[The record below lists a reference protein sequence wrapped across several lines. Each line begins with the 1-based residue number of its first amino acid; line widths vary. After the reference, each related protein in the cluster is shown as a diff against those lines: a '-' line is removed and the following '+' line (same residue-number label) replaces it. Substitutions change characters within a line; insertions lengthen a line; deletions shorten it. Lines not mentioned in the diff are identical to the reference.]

1 MENNNKI
8 ELKVKVNDTFEN
20 VVLDSKIL
28 IRDFIKKYEN
38 RIDKKIALIKL
49 NGKIKELSEYID
61 SDAIVDFVAIDDDI
75 AINCYK
81 RTASLILLKAIYDIL
96 KKRPSIK
103 FFIGNESYLEMP
115 DNYVPTDDDLIRI
128 KNRFKELVDDDIPI
142 IRNKMNIDKALKL
155 FEFKKMDDELRLFNY
170 RLYPYV
176 NLYFLNDY
184 FVYSDTHLLDTTGY
198 IKEFG
203 IRKFKDG
210 ILLSFSNNEDDNINE
225 SFSSKLFDLQ
235 NEGHNWSEKLGVNYV
250 GSFNDALARGEFDDL
265 VILQESMH
273 QKNIGDIAEAILHS
287 NKKVVLIAGP
297 SSSGKTT
304 FSHRL
309 SYHLK
314 SFGLNPHPL
323 ECDRFF
329 IDRKF
334 TPRDEKGNYNFETLA
349 SIKID
354 RLNECLEGLLKGN
367 EVKIPYYNFQ
377 LGISEERG
385 ETMKLGEKDILILEG
400 IHCLNDELTY
410 HIKKDDKFKI
420 YISAIPKIA
429 IDKVN
434 RISSS
439 DLRLIRRIV
448 RDNRTRGH
456 SALATIK
463 MWDNVRRGEENYIF
477 PYQNNCDAIFNSSLI
492 YEFSVLKQYIEPLL
506 FNIPNDADEIPI
518 ARRLL
523 KFLSFF
529 LAHNSETIP
538 KYSII
543 REFIGGSIID
553 VV

>member
-1 MENNNKI
+1 MENNKKI
-8 ELKVKVNDTFEN
+8 ELKVKINDEIEK
-20 VVLDSKIL
+20 VVLDSKVL
-28 IRDFIKKYEN
+28 VRDFIKDYEK
-38 RIDKKIALIKL
+38 RIGKKIALIKQ
-49 NGKIKELSEYID
+49 NGKVKELAENIEYDSEIK
-61 SDAIVDFVAIDDDI
+61 FVTMDDDL
-75 AINCYK
+75 AMNCYI
-81 RTASLILLKAIYDIL
+81 RTASFILIKAIYDVF

-103 FFIGNESYLEMP
+103 FLIGDEFYFELP
-115 DNYVPTDDDLIRI
+115 DDQITTEEEIEKVKI
-128 KNRFKELVDDDIPI
+128 RFKELVDKNIPI
-142 IRNKMNIDKALKL
+142 IRKKINIDQALKL
-155 FEFKKMDDELRLFNY
+155 FEKEKMHVECSLFNY

-176 NLYFLNDY
+176 NLYFIDD
-184 FVYSDTHLLDTTGY
+184 FFIYSDTHILDTTGY
-198 IKEFG
+198 INDFG

-210 ILLSFSNNEDDNINE
+210 ILLSISSKDKDSEKE
-225 SFSSKLFDLQ
+225 AFSSKLFDLQ
-235 NEGHNWSEKLGVNYV
+235 NDGHNWSEKLGVNYI
-250 GSFNDALARGEFDDL
+250 GLFNDALARGEFDDL

-273 QKNIGDIAEAILHS
+273 QKNIGDIAEAILRS

-309 SYHLK
+309 SYHLR
-314 SFGLNPHPL
+314 SLGLTPHPL

-329 IDRKF
+329 IDREL

-354 RLNECLEGLLKGN
+354 RLNECLEGLLKGE

-377 LGISEERG
+377 LGVSEERG
-385 ETMKLGEKDILILEG
+385 ETMKLGDKDILVLEG
-400 IHCLNDELTY
+400 IHCLNDKLTY
-410 HIKKDDKFKI
+410 HIKKEDKFKI

-506 FNIPNDADEIPI
+506 FNIPNDAEEIPV

>member
-1 MENNNKI
+1 MDNNKKI
-8 ELKVKVNDTFEN
+8 ELKVKINDVVEN
-20 VVLDSKIL
+20 VVLDTKVI
-28 IRDFIKKYEN
+28 IRDFVKKYESK
-38 RIDKKIALIKL
+38 IGKKIALIKQ
-49 NGKIKELSEYID
+49 NGKVKELSESIEND
-61 SDAIVDFVAIDDDI
+61 SDIKFVTIDDDL
-75 AINCYK
+75 AISCYI
-81 RTASLILLKAIYDIL
+81 RTANFILIKAIYDVF

-103 FFIGNESYLEMP
+103 FLIGEECYFELPNDQIPTESEINE
-115 DNYVPTDDDLIRI
+115 V
-128 KNRFKELVDDDIPI
+128 KNKFKELVENDISI
-142 IRNKMNIDKALKL
+142 IRKKINIDQALKL
-155 FEFKKMDDELRLFNY
+155 FEKEKMYDKSSLFKY

-176 NLYFLNDY
+176 NLYFIDDF
-184 FVYSDTHLLDTTGY
+184 FVYSDTHMLDSTGY
-198 IKEFG
+198 IKEYG

-210 ILLSFSNNEDDNINE
+210 ILLSFSSKDDSE
-225 SFSSKLFDLQ
+225 KEAFSSKLFDLQ
-235 NEGHNWSEKLGVNYV
+235 NDGHNWSEKLGVNYI
-250 GSFNDALARGEFDDL
+250 GLFNDALARGEFDDL

-309 SYHLK
+309 SYHLR
-314 SFGLNPHPL
+314 SLGLNPHPL

-329 IDRKF
+329 IDREL

-349 SIKID
+349 SIKTD
-354 RLNECLEGLLKGN
+354 RLNECLEGLLNGD

-377 LGISEERG
+377 SGISEERG
-385 ETMKLGEKDILILEG
+385 ETMKLEDNDILILEG

-463 MWDNVRRGEENYIF
+463 MWNNVRRGEEKYIF

-506 FNIPNDADEIPI
+506 FNIPNDAEEIPV

>member
-1 MENNNKI
+1 MENSKKI
-8 ELKVKVNDTFEN
+8 ELKVRVNNAVEN
-20 VVLDSKIL
+20 VVLDTKVL
-28 IRDFIKKYEN
+28 IRDFIKKYED
-38 RIDKKIALIKL
+38 IIGKKIAFIKQ
-49 NGKIKELSEYID
+49 NSKVKELSETIEND
-61 SDAIVDFVAIDDDI
+61 SEISFVTMDDDL
-75 AINCYK
+75 AKTCYI
-81 RTASLILLKAIYDIL
+81 RTASFILIKAIYDVFH
-96 KKRPSIK
+96 KRPSIK
-103 FFIGNESYLEMP
+103 FLIGEECYFELHN
-115 DNYVPTDDDLIRI
+115 DQIPTDDDID
-128 KNRFKELVDDDIPI
+128 KVKKRFKELIDADIPI
-142 IRNKMNIDKALKL
+142 VRKKINIDQALKL
-155 FEFKKMDDELRLFNY
+155 FDKEGMYVESRLFNY

-176 NLYFLNDY
+176 NLYFLDDF
-184 FVYSDTHLLDTTGY
+184 FVYSDTHILDTTGY
-198 IKEFG
+198 INDFG

-210 ILLSFSNNEDDNINE
+210 ILLSFSSRDDSE
-225 SFSSKLFDLQ
+225 KDAFSSKLFDLQ
-235 NEGHNWSEKLGVNYV
+235 NDGHNWSEKLGVNYI
-250 GSFNDALARGEFDDL
+250 GLFNDALARGEFDDL
-265 VILQESMH
+265 IILQESMH

-309 SYHLK
+309 SYHLR
-314 SFGLNPHPL
+314 SLGLTPHPL

-329 IDRKF
+329 IDREL

-354 RLNECLEGLLKGN
+354 RLNECLEGLLRGE

-377 LGISEERG
+377 IGISEERG
-385 ETMKLGEKDILILEG
+385 ETMKLRDKDILILEG

-410 HIKKDDKFKI
+410 HIKKEDKFKI

-463 MWDNVRRGEENYIF
+463 MWDNVRRGEEKYIF

-506 FNIPNDADEIPI
+506 FNIPNDTEEIPVV
-518 ARRLL
+518 RRLL

-529 LAHNSETIP
+529 LAHNSESIP

>member
-1 MENNNKI
+1 MENNKKI
-8 ELKVKVNDTFEN
+8 ELKVRINDSIEKVY
-20 VVLDSKIL
+20 LDSKVL
-28 IRDFIKKYEN
+28 IRDFIKKYEDK
-38 RIDKKIALIKL
+38 IGKKIALIKQ
-49 NGKIKELSEYID
+49 NGKVKELSESIEND
-61 SDAIVDFVAIDDDI
+61 SEIKFVPIDDDL
-75 AINCYK
+75 AITCYI
-81 RTASLILLKAIYDIL
+81 RTASFILIKAIYDVFNKRPAIKFL
-96 KKRPSIK
+96 IGEECYFELPDDQIPTEDEISKVKKR
-103 FFIGNESYLEMP
+103 FEE
-115 DNYVPTDDDLIRI
+115 LIE
-128 KNRFKELVDDDIPI
+128 KDIPI
-142 IRNKMNIDKALKL
+142 VKKKINIDQALKL
-155 FEFKKMDDELRLFNY
+155 FEKEKMYDKSSLFKY

-176 NLYFLNDY
+176 NLYFIDDF
-184 FVYSDTHLLDTTGY
+184 FVYSDTHMLDSTGY
-198 IKEFG
+198 IKEYG

-210 ILLSFSNNEDDNINE
+210 ILLSFSSKDDSE
-225 SFSSKLFDLQ
+225 KEAFSSKLFDLQ
-235 NEGHNWSEKLGVNYV
+235 NDGHNWSEKLGVNYI
-250 GSFNDALARGEFDDL
+250 GLFNDALARGEFDDL

-287 NKKVVLIAGP
+287 KKRVVLIAGP

-309 SYHLK
+309 SYHLR
-314 SFGLNPHPL
+314 SLGLNPHPL

-329 IDRKF
+329 IDREL
-334 TPRDEKGNYNFETLA
+334 TPKDEKGNYNFETLA

-354 RLNECLEGLLKGN
+354 RLNECLEGLLKGE

-377 LGISEERG
+377 TGKSEERG
-385 ETMKLGEKDILILEG
+385 ETMKLEDNDILILEG
-400 IHCLNDELTY
+400 IHCLNDKLTY
-410 HIKKDDKFKI
+410 HIKKEDKFKI

-463 MWDNVRRGEENYIF
+463 MWNNVRRGEENYIF

-506 FNIPNDADEIPI
+506 FNIPNDTEEIPVV
-518 ARRLL
+518 RRIL
-523 KFLSFF
+523 KFMSFF